1 MVGFGSGAKQSGGGS
16 QGSRGKSVK
25 STGDEGAGKVTTGVM
40 FIWGNRERKR
50 VCRQPTEFSDISM
63 VLCHIKG
70 TIVIFL
76 SQPSCPYQ

>member
-1 MVGFGSGAKQSGGGS
+1 VWWALDLGQSNQEGARVEGE
-16 QGSRGKSVK
+16 KSVK
-25 STGDEGAGKVTTGVM
+25 STGDEGAGKVATGVM
-40 FIWGNRERKR
+40 FSWGNRERKK